1 MAFETDTE
9 VLAFATELYKAVYEV
24 ARKHG
29 KSYEEVV
36 GILARTSDAGPAPRP
51 A

>member
-1 MAFETDTE
+1 MALDTDTE
-9 VLAFATELYKAVYEV
+9 ALAFATELYRAVYEV

-36 GILARTSDAGPAPRP
+36 GILARTRDAGSAPRP

>member
-1 MAFETDTE
+1 MSFGTDTE
-9 VLAFATELYKAVYEV
+9 ALAFATELYAAVYEI

-36 GILARTSDAGPAPRP
+36 GILARSRDAGSAPRP

>member
-1 MAFETDTE
+1 MALDAQTET
-9 VLAFATELYKAVYEV
+9 LAFATELYMAVYDV

-36 GILARTSDAGPAPRP
+36 AILARTRDAGSAPRP

>member
-1 MAFETDTE
+1 MSSSPHPE
-9 VLAFATELYKAVYEV
+9 VLAFATELYAAVYEV

-29 KSYEEVV
+29 RSYEEVV
-36 GILARTSDAGPAPRP
+36 GILARTRDAGSASRP

>member
-1 MAFETDTE
+1 MSLDTE
-9 VLAFATELYKAVYEV
+9 TEALAFATELYAAVYEV

-29 KSYEEVV
+29 KSYDEVV
-36 GILARTSDAGPAPRP
+36 GILARVRDAGATPRS

>member
-1 MAFETDTE
+1 MSFGTHTE
-9 VLAFATELYKAVYEV
+9 ALTFATELYAAVYEV

-36 GILARTSDAGPAPRP
+36 GILARTRDAGSAPRP

>member
-1 MAFETDTE
+1 MAFDTDTE
-9 VLAFATELYKAVYEV
+9 ALAFATELYAAVYEI

-36 GILARTSDAGPAPRP
+36 GILARSRDAGSAPRP

>member
-1 MAFETDTE
+1 MALDTQTET
-9 VLAFATELYKAVYEV
+9 LAFATELYMAVYEV

-36 GILARTSDAGPAPRP
+36 GILARTREAGSAPRP

>member
-1 MAFETDTE
+1 MSFGAHPEA
-9 VLAFATELYKAVYEV
+9 LAFATDLYAAVYEV
-24 ARKHG
+24 ARRHG

-36 GILARTSDAGPAPRP
+36 GILARTRDVGSAPRP